1 MYNKRDKNNNR
12 YFSFTFMG
20 LKIMVCYYP
29 NKNDVVVVLPSNDAF
44 GTVNYS
50 AYIGTSG
57 VETFKRRM
65 YYWHFI
71 RGRVELNRKRSANYD
86 DTRHGPEFDSNIKH

>member
-44 GTVNYS
+44 GTVNYNS
-50 AYIGTSG
+50 YIGTSG

-65 YYWHFI
+65 LLLAFYTRASGI
-71 RGRVELNRKRSANYD
+71 ESEKKRELR
-86 DTRHGPEFDSNIKH
+86 